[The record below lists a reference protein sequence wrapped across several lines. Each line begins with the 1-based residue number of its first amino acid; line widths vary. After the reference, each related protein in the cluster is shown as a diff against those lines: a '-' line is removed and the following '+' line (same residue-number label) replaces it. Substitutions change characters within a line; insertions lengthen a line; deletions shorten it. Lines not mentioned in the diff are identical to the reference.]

1 MCEEEIVFTIRLY
14 IMIIYVVFGIKT
26 SGVFLVAAVL
36 PLLDSLIARGRE
48 T

>member
-1 MCEEEIVFTIRLY
+1 MSEEEIVFKIRLY
-14 IMIIYVVFGIKT
+14 IVIIYVVFGIKT
-26 SGVFLVAAVL
+26 SDVFLVVAVL